1 MHGGTIVDATIIAAP
16 SSTKNREGNRDPE
29 MHQTKKGNQWFFGMK
44 IHIGVDAG
52 TGYTHSLV
60 ATSANA
66 SDPLF
71 PYYDYALG
79 AGTPK
84 AVSIL
89 RIAGL
94 SSVCN
99 AP

>member
-1 MHGGTIVDATIIAAP
+1 MLLCVYVSILKQGVRNA
-16 SSTKNREGNRDPE
+16 GNTVFKTNLQLSR
-29 MHQTKKGNQWFFGMK
+29 
-44 IHIGVDAG
+44 
-52 TGYTHSLV
+52 SLQ
-60 ATSANA
+60 
-66 SDPLF
+66 PLF